1 MERIIKAAVD
11 SIVWAQGQGQS
22 AQSGMVPQTGAYP
35 QVPGR
40 FPVKLNVATKD
51 LELFLAAGAT
61 GDAAI
66 YTDHVEA
73 IQILRKVLIRVG
85 SIMNYLVLKLH

>member
-1 MERIIKAAVD
+1 V
-11 SIVWAQGQGQS
+11 
-22 AQSGMVPQTGAYP
+22 QSGVLPQTGAFP

-40 FPVKLNVATKD
+40 FPVKLNVAAKD

-85 SIMNYLVLKLH
+85 SITNYLVLKLH